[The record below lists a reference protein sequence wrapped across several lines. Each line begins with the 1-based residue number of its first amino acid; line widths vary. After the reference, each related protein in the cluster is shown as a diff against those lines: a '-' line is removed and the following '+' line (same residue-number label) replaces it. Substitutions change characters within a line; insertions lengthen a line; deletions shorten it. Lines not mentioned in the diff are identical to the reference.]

1 MKVAHFFVDR
11 PIFASVLSIAFLLVG
26 FVAYRGLP
34 VAEYPEIAPPTI
46 VVRASYPGANAET
59 VAATVATPL
68 EQEINGVEDM
78 LYMSSYST
86 SDGSMALTITF
97 KLGTNLDTANVLVQ
111 NRVATATPRL
121 PDEVR
126 RLGVTTRKSSPDL
139 MMVVHMLSP
148 DDSYNQLYVSNY
160 AAIRVRDQLLRL
172 DGVGDINI
180 LGAREYSL
188 RVWLEPNKLSA
199 YQLTAGDIVRALQ
212 EQNVQVSG
220 GALGQEP
227 APTENAF
234 QLTVQTQGRFDDV
247 REFQQVI
254 VKASADGRLVRL
266 GDVARVELGARDY
279 VTNAYLNGKPAV
291 ALLLFQ
297 RPGSNALEAASGIIR
312 KMGELKKDFPTG
324 LDYQIVYNPTEF
336 IAESVR
342 EVYKTLFEAVALVI
356 LVVIVFLQSWRTAI
370 IPIIAIPVSLV
381 GTFAVM
387 SAFGFS
393 LNNLTLFGLV
403 LAIGIVVDDAIVVV
417 ENVERNIAQGMSPR
431 DAAHETMNEVG
442 TAVLAIAL
450 VLSAVFV
457 PTAFIPGISGQF
469 YRQFA
474 LTIAASTIISAINSL
489 TLSPALCA
497 LLLKPHDPQHRPR
510 FVGARLGLWIARGFN
525 TGFDKVS
532 HGYSRTVHG
541 LVAHKAV
548 LIGMLAIYAGL
559 LYGTSYVAR
568 TVPTGFIPTLDQ
580 GYVIVVV
587 QTPEG
592 ASLSRTDEVTRRAS
606 EIMRQTPGVRAA
618 SAFAGFSGATFTN
631 APNAAA
637 IFAALEPFE
646 HRVKNQLPASA
657 IIADLFGRLQG
668 IQEAFIIVVPP
679 PPVRGI
685 GSAGG
690 FKMQV
695 EDRGGIGLQELLAAS
710 QDLIG
715 RANQDPNLARVF
727 TTLGAN
733 TPQIFLDIDRT
744 KARILNVPLGNVFE
758 TLQVYLGSAYA
769 NDFNYLGRVNQV
781 RVQADQNF
789 RLDREDILRLKTR
802 SATGALVPLGSL
814 LNIRDTAGPHLVQR
828 FNMFPS
834 VPVQG
839 DAERGVSSG
848 QALATMELLAKALP
862 QGAGYEW
869 TELAF
874 QQRAAGKT
882 AVYIFA
888 LSVLFVFLVLAAQY
902 ESWSLPLAIIL
913 IVPMS
918 VLSALLGVMLRGQD
932 NNILTQIGLV
942 VLIGLAAK
950 NAILIVEFAKQ
961 AEERGLKPVAA
972 VVDACRLRLRPI
984 LMTAFAFI
992 LGVVPLVIATGPGAE
1007 MRQALGTAVFFGML
1021 GVTFFGLFLTPV
1033 FYVSIRLLVDVVR
1046 SRGGVRATSRR
1057 TNSLATRAAP

>member
-1 MKVAHFFVDR
+1 
-11 PIFASVLSIAFLLVG
+11 
-26 FVAYRGLP
+26 
-34 VAEYPEIAPPTI
+34 
-46 VVRASYPGANAET
+46 
-59 VAATVATPL
+59 
-68 EQEINGVEDM
+68 
-78 LYMSSYST
+78 MS
-86 SDGSMALTITF
+86 LTITF

-121 PDEVR
+121 PDDVR

-148 DDSYNQLYVSNY
+148 DESYDQLYVSNY

-172 DGVGDINI
+172 DGIGDITI
-180 LGAREYSL
+180 FGAREYSL
-188 RVWLEPNKLSA
+188 RVWLDPNKLSA
-199 YQLTAGDIVRALQ
+199 YQLTSGDIVRALQ

-227 APTENAF
+227 APTDNAF

-247 REFQQVI
+247 KQFQQVI
-254 VKASADGRLVRL
+254 VKASAEGRLVRL
-266 GDVARVELGARDY
+266 GDIARVELGARDY
-279 VTNAYLNGKPAV
+279 VTNSYLNGKPAV
-291 ALLLFQ
+291 ALAIFQ
-297 RPGSNALEAASGIIR
+297 RPGSNALEAASGIIH
-312 KMGELKKDFPTG
+312 KMDELKKDFPKG
-324 LDYQIVYNPTEF
+324 IDYQIVYNPTEF
-336 IAESVR
+336 IAESVH
-342 EVYKTLFEAVALVI
+342 EVYKTLFEAIALVVI
-356 LVVIVFLQSWRTAI
+356 VVIVFLQSWRTAI
-370 IPIIAIPVSLV
+370 IPIIAIPVSLI

-393 LNNLTLFGLV
+393 LNTLTLFGLV

-431 DAAHETMNEVG
+431 DAAHETMDEVG

-450 VLSAVFV
+450 VLTAVFV

-474 LTIAASTIISAINSL
+474 LTIAASTVISAFNSL

-497 LLLKPHDPQHRPR
+497 LLLKPHQADHGRR
-510 FVGARLGLWIARGFN
+510 FVLTRFGLWLAGGFN
-525 TGFDKVS
+525 TGFDKTS

-568 TVPTGFIPTLDQ
+568 TVPTGFIPSLDQ
-580 GYVIVVV
+580 GYLIVVV

-606 EIMRQTPGVRAA
+606 EIMRQTPGVKDAV
-618 SAFAGFSGATFTN
+618 AFAGFSGATFTN
-631 APNAAA
+631 ASNAAA
-637 IFAALEPFE
+637 IFAALQPFE
-646 HRVKNQLPASA
+646 DRVKNHLPAGA
-657 IIADLFGRLQG
+657 IIGDLFGRLQA

-685 GSAGG
+685 GNAGG
-690 FKMQV
+690 FRMQI
-695 EDRGGIGLQELLAAS
+695 EDRSGVGLQQLLAAS
-710 QDLIG
+710 RDLIG

-727 TTLGAN
+727 TTFGSN

-744 KARILNVPLGNVFE
+744 KARMLNVPLANVFE
-758 TLQVYLGSAYA
+758 TLQVNLGSAYA

-781 RVQADQNF
+781 RAQADQRF
-789 RLDREDILRLKTR
+789 RVNREDILRLKTR

-814 LNIRDTAGPHLVQR
+814 VSIRDTAGPDLVQR
-828 FNMFPS
+828 FNMFTT
-834 VPVQG
+834 VPIQG
-839 DAERGVSSG
+839 DAASGISSG
-848 QALATMELLAKALP
+848 QSLDAMERLAQTLP
-862 QGAGYEW
+862 QGTGYEW

-874 QQRAAGKT
+874 QERGTGNT
-882 AVYIFA
+882 AIYIFG

-902 ESWSLPLAIIL
+902 ESWALPLAIIM

-918 VLSALLGVMLRGQD
+918 VLAALLGVMLRGQD

-961 AEERGLKPVAA
+961 AEQHGMKPVEA
-972 VVDACRLRLRPI
+972 VVEACRLRLRPI

-1033 FYVSIRLLVDVVR
+1033 FYVTIRTLVGFIR
-1046 SRGGVRATSRR
+1046 ARRGAPKTPAR
-1057 TNSLATRAAP
+1057 TPLAAPAE